1 MADKKE
7 PAKPAPKA
15 EAPASGG
22 GEQEKAEGNKKINKM
37 TPAEIDAKLNEVKS
51 AQGSLRSRY
60 AKQLLLRKKA
70 LAK

>member
-7 PAKPAPKA
+7 AAKPAPKA
-15 EAPASGG
+15 EAQAEGG
-22 GEQEKAEGNKKINKM
+22 AEQPKAEGNKKINKM
-37 TPAEIDAKLNEVKS
+37 TLAEIDAKLNEAKA

-70 LAK
+70 LSR